1 MIPRA
6 RETTCCILLIIFV
19 SYLSPKQLHV
29 CFRVR
34 AILCSPIFAS
44 GQPPLEATPSLMA
57 ERMNV
62 VSYVYNLYLF
72 LRFLFGV
79 NVLGSRCS
87 LFSRFFLFDFPHCAS
102 KKRHNPF
109 SRPSITGFGVWFFLR
124 LPLKKEKEKKRT
136 LLPSFL
142 ALIQPSTT
150 HFIFKFLAASRDFKF
165 HRAVVSCRSSEP
177 LGSGVLP

>member
-19 SYLSPKQLHV
+19 SYLSHKQLHV
-29 CFRVR
+29 CLRVR

-44 GQPPLEATPSLMA
+44 GKPPLEATPSLMA
-57 ERMNV
+57 ERINV
-62 VSYVYNLYLF
+62 VSYVYHLYLF

-87 LFSRFFLFDFPHCAS
+87 LFSRFSLFDFPPVLQKNATIHFHGQAS
-102 KKRHNPF
+102 PV
-109 SRPSITGFGVWFFLR
+109 GVWFFLR
-124 LPLKKEKEKKRT
+124 LPLKKVKEKKRT

>member
-19 SYLSPKQLHV
+19 SYLSHKQLHV

-57 ERMNV
+57 ERINV
-62 VSYVYNLYLF
+62 VSYVYHLYLF

-87 LFSRFFLFDFPHCAS
+87 LFSRFFLFDFPDCAP
-102 KKRHNPF
+102 KKTATIHFHGQASPV
-109 SRPSITGFGVWFFLR
+109 GVWSFLR
-124 LPLKKEKEKKRT
+124 LPLNPSRGKKKRCN
-136 LLPSFL
+136 SYFSKFL
-142 ALIQPSTT
+142 DFNFDL
-150 HFIFKFLAASRDFKF
+150 IFKSI
-165 HRAVVSCRSSEP
+165 
-177 LGSGVLP
+177 

>member
-1 MIPRA
+1 MDLRATMPPTTRWRRGRHCGIRFALPRMIPRA

-19 SYLSPKQLHV
+19 SYLSHKQLHV

-87 LFSRFFLFDFPHCAS
+87 LFSRFFLFDFPDCAS
-102 KKRHNPF
+102 KKTPQ
-109 SRPSITGFGVWFFLR
+109 SIFTAKHHRLVFGLFFDCLSTR
-124 LPLKKEKEKKRT
+124 RAEKKRKKC
-136 LLPSFL
+136 
-142 ALIQPSTT
+142 I
-150 HFIFKFLAASRDFKF
+150 IFS
-165 HRAVVSCRSSEP
+165 
-177 LGSGVLP
+177 

>member
-1 MIPRA
+1 MRRCDHGPPRYHAADYSLETRTHCGIRFALPRMIPRA

-19 SYLSPKQLHV
+19 SYLSHKQLHV

-62 VSYVYNLYLF
+62 VSYVYNLFLF

-87 LFSRFFLFDFPHCAS
+87 LFSRFFLFDFPDCAS

-109 SRPSITGFGVWFFLR
+109 SRPSITGWCLVF
-124 LPLKKEKEKKRT
+124 
-136 LLPSFL
+136 SSI
-142 ALIQPSTT
+142 ASQPV
-150 HFIFKFLAASRDFKF
+150 AR
-165 HRAVVSCRSSEP
+165 
-177 LGSGVLP
+177 